1 MAFGWDDAIMAIL
14 GGLSLFGSSTP
25 KPHPFTGAVAP
36 QALLEQGVGKANDLS
51 GMLTDRL
58 KKGVQLRSSYVQ
70 TPPMMSGG
78 GLPMN
83 IGVTGKDPAL
93 ADPSLLS
100 LPGIDFNF
108 SPGNLGGLSNGT
120 GGGPNGGPSVGQ
132 PGNIPPVDNPPDPIG
147 EAPPYPEP
155 PPDANVP
162 PDYDHGGTSPG
173 PAPSP
178 GDVANLPE
186 PTYPGNPNHMNPLEE
201 ARSAL
206 RLLHAS
212 AGGQQ

>member
-25 KPHPFTGAVAP
+25 KPHPFTGSVAP
-36 QALLEQGVGKANDLS
+36 QALMEQGVQKANDLQ

-83 IGVTGKDPAL
+83 IGVTGRDPAL
-93 ADPSLLS
+93 NDPSLLS
-100 LPGIDFNF
+100 LPGIDM
-108 SPGNLGGLSNGT
+108 SMLGSGGLPAGT
-120 GGGPNGGPSVGQ
+120 GGGPNGDPNVGQ
-132 PGNIPPVDNPPDPIG
+132 PGNEPVPPGQTAPEPIG
-147 EAPPYPEP
+147 EAPPYPDT

-162 PDYDHGGTSPG
+162 PDYDHGGTSSTTP
-173 PAPSP
+173 PSP

-186 PTYPGNPNHMNPLEE
+186 PKYPGNPNNMNPLDE
-201 ARSAL
+201 ARTAL

-212 AGGQQ
+212 AGGAR